1 MPPSHLTGQEKVCE
15 ACGESAEDLIP
26 GPDGAGYFC
35 PTTHRCDYNQNI
47 GWINADIQA
56 GIDAEMGRARYGD

>member
-1 MPPSHLTGQEKVCE
+1 MPSSRSERAEKVCE
-15 ACGESAEDLIP
+15 ACGVAADDLIEHE
-26 GPDGAGYFC
+26 GGFWC

-56 GIDAEMGRARYGD
+56 GIDAEMNRRWDER